1 MRGLMR
7 VRLPRILDK
16 QLNADGVTLKERAR
30 LNPGNVRI
38 ALNVDPLSTVEI
50 RIPERDPDVAIH
62 DFAEVYNQH
71 GSVGIYRVVGIQPDY
86 GKGRVLSLNHAL
98 DVLNDAV
105 YPGDEKFDG
114 TVTAYLTKLLNA
126 QKQTLNGQKY
136 WQLGTVED
144 TGTWSQELS
153 YDNVLE
159 LVQEIPAEHQEY
171 MYTYDFSVFPWR
183 LNLVRKPDD
192 VLSEFRA
199 NRNIESCKVSAD
211 DSELCTMLHMSV
223 TTYTESSSGRKS
235 TVTFETHDDLTAQA
249 EYGIVEKTV
258 GIDTD
263 KVPASQKAA
272 WIADYFQRHNAPTV
286 QISID
291 GADLKEQTGVSIDE
305 MHLGYLCRV
314 ALPRYNTLFN
324 ERIVT
329 ITYPDALRRPTL
341 VSVALAN
348 KRQTTEDSIASAQ
361 KEAKKAS
368 KSGGGAKKK
377 AENNETTIKENQVIY
392 NRTLEAT
399 DKKVVSTMTATGV
412 LLDEN
417 NEPLIGP
424 DGLYVFDTTG
434 PGAALSSR
442 VTQMAGKLES
452 EINARTAQGENLSSR
467 ITQTATAIESKV
479 SAGDIAST
487 INQTAQSVLIQA
499 SKINLEG
506 YVTASSLASDIAALG
521 NVNIARLDVDTQ
533 LDVSGQAFFD
543 NGLNAEGTVYADTG
557 SFSDVYCDSIELN
570 GNSFTNVIVSASVS
584 GNTLTLTP
592 LSGSPVTFS
601 KATTLNGGWS
611 SGAFTVTATQNNTDV
626 GSIVT
631 ALTNSGHWGNSSN
644 GENANYYYGATYAT
658 VNGGAAPVATGNTYS
673 INASGRYT
681 AGETAGKGAMGLS
694 GSWAGNVLTVK
705 AVESSTKSQVYTIGV
720 THSLVYNSS
729 THDFTITSNATANGA
744 TVKTLTE
751 NGYGSIAYTSGVTD
765 GEANFEQVTVT
776 PQGDAYG
783 SITPI
788 NSSSAMHLGAATTIR
803 PCSGSGI
810 TPTLAKVKVATS
822 NGTYYLRK
830 TSAIKLKHWGSQT
843 FYAAP
848 TTGATSYNHDWYYID
863 TGGTN
868 YYQSDGTAT
877 KYSVADASFYDVGS
891 SNAGK
896 TLYEG
901 GTSNTYRQVL
911 DSGGTTFYTAGTAVN
926 NLRKPGTADST
937 TYYKKKATT

>member
-30 LNPGNVRI
+30 LNPVNVRI
-38 ALNVDPLSTVEI
+38 TLNVDPLSTVEI

-98 DVLNDAV
+98 DMLNDAV

-126 QKQTLNGQKY
+126 QKQKLNGQNY

-183 LNLVRKPDD
+183 LNLVRKPDV

-199 NRNIESCKVSAD
+199 NRNIESCKVSVD
-211 DSELCTMLHMSV
+211 DSELCTKLHMSV

-235 TVTFETHDDLTAQA
+235 AVTFETHDDLTAQA
-249 EYGIVEKTV
+249 EYDIVEKTV

-368 KSGGGAKKK
+368 KAGGGAKKK
-377 AENNETTIKENQVIY
+377 ADNNETTIKENQVIY

-399 DKKVVSTMTATGV
+399 DKRVRSTMTATGV

-442 VTQMAGKLES
+442 ITQMAGKLES
-452 EINARTAQGENLSSR
+452 EITARTAQGESLSSR
-467 ITQTATAIESKV
+467 ITQNANAITMKV

-499 SKINLEG
+499 NKINLEG
-506 YVTASSLASDIAALG
+506 YVTATTLKSAIGDIAELETNNLLADYIG
-521 NVNIARLDVDTQ
+521 IGSAGMNVSGDIVCGGTLDANSVDT
-533 LDVSGQAFFD
+533 
-543 NGLNAEGTVYADTG
+543 AELIVGGTDCSLLGDAVDG
-557 SFSDVYCDSIELN
+557 F
-570 GNSFTNVIVSASVS
+570 G
-584 GNTLTLTP
+584 
-592 LSGSPVTFS
+592 
-601 KATTLNGGWS
+601 
-611 SGAFTVTATQNNTDV
+611 TVTATGGQI
-626 GSIVT
+626 SIPYTTLAGGAGTINFNIADTQFYQDGVSAAEESGWRQAGNAVT
-631 ALTNSGHWGNSSN
+631 AAWPSPQTGSHLMLIPYPSLAKGSLSYMSYGVRCDNSYAYIY
-644 GENANYYYGATYAT
+644 NANDQ
-658 VNGGAAPVATGNTYS
+658 VVARVENPKPDGTITAVS
-673 INASGRYT
+673 LRPNASVVYDQTEKEYT
-681 AGETAGKGAMGLS
+681 VPLRVTGSNISNSPYDAGTVHVS
-694 GSWAGNVLTVK
+694 GSDAYNHGHTV
-705 AVESSTKSQVYTIGV
+705 GV
-720 THSLVYNSS
+720 
-729 THDFTITSNATANGA
+729 A
-744 TVKTLTE
+744 E
-751 NGYGSIAYTSGVTD
+751 
-765 GEANFEQVTVT
+765 GEAKFEQVTVT

-788 NSSSAMHLGAATTIR
+788 NSGSAMHLGAATTIR

-911 DSGGTTFYTAGTAVN
+911 DSGGTTFYTAGTAVA

-937 TYYKKKATT
+937 TYFKRKATT

>member
-30 LNPGNVRI
+30 LNPANVRI
-38 ALNVDPLSTVEI
+38 TLNVDPLSTVEI

-98 DVLNDAV
+98 DTLNDAR
-105 YPGDEKFDG
+105 YPGNEQFNG

-126 QKQTLNGQKY
+126 QKQKLNGQNY

-153 YDNVLE
+153 YDNILE

-183 LNLVRKPDD
+183 LNLVRKPDV

-199 NRNIESCKVSAD
+199 NRNIESCKVSVD
-211 DSELCTMLHMSV
+211 DSELCTKLHMSV

-235 TVTFETHDDLTAQA
+235 AVTFETHDDLTAQA
-249 EYGIVEKTV
+249 EYDIVEKTV

-368 KSGGGAKKK
+368 KAGGGAKKK
-377 AENNETTIKENQVIY
+377 ADNNETTIKENQVIY

-399 DKKVVSTMTATGV
+399 DKRVRSTMTATGV

-452 EINARTAQGENLSSR
+452 EITTRTEQGESLSSR
-467 ITQTATAIESKV
+467 ITQNAKAITMKV

-499 SKINLEG
+499 SKIDLEG
-506 YVTASSLASDIAALG
+506 YVTASSLASDIAELAEVSVNNINGSNAEFSTGDFALLYSDD
-521 NVNIARLDVDTQ
+521 ARLGALT
-533 LDVSGQAFFD
+533 
-543 NGLNAEGTVYADTG
+543 
-557 SFSDVYCDSIELN
+557 LN
-570 GNSFTNVIVSASVS
+570 GNTVTNMIVSASVS

-631 ALTNSGHWGNSSN
+631 ALTNTGHWGNSAN

-658 VNGGAAPVATGNTYS
+658 VNGGSVPVATGNTYS

-788 NSSSAMHLGAATTIR
+788 NSGSAMHLGAATTIR